1 MENGLVSVTGGIVSS
16 YMIIEFY
23 LFAVVTGCTR
33 GIGYCYAFELAQRG
47 LNMILIAR
55 NTKVLEKMA
64 QEMRDKHNVKV
75 EIIEADF
82 TGDVYDGIEKSLKG
96 KDIGILVN
104 NVGLF
109 FDKPQHFNDLDTD
122 YTKQLLSTNIDS
134 LTLMCKIVLPM
145 MEKKGRGAIVNI
157 ASQLGFSPAPL
168 FSVYSASKAYVIYL
182 SRAIAAE
189 YKDKGITI
197 QTVCPGGVDTGM
209 LKFLPDSEKPK
220 LFVPS
225 PETYAAS
232 CVRTLGFSNFTCG
245 YWFHGFFALSVGLLS
260 PEAVYK
266 MMKNKWLAM
275 NG

>member
-1 MENGLVSVTGGIVSS
+1 MENGLVSVTGGIISS
-16 YMIIEFY
+16 YMTIEFH

-109 FDKPQHFNDLDTD
+109 FDNAYHFNDLPTNF
-122 YTKQLLSTNIDS
+122 TKNILTTNIDS

-145 MEKKGRGAIVNI
+145 IEKQGRGAIVN
-157 ASQLGFSPAPL
+157 FSSVMGLLPMPL
-168 FSVYSASKAYVIYL
+168 FSVYSGSKGYVMYL
-182 SRAIAAE
+182 SRALAAE

-197 QTVCPGGVDTGM
+197 QTICPGGVDTGM
-209 LKFLPDSEKPK
+209 ISFWTAKEKSNI
-220 LFVPS
+220 FVPP
-225 PETYAAS
+225 PEKYAAS

-245 YWFHGFFALSVGLLS
+245 YWAHGYQTLFYDLVSLDFI
-260 PEAVYK
+260 YK
-266 MMKNKWLAM
+266 RMKKMFLN
-275 NG
+275 